1 MYSEDMTE
9 IETTINEAIEG
20 GWKEDELSSCT
31 NAFMHENANNG
42 DKDCYVIDNSYTSH
56 VTGERHNIAK
66 HYSIGDVVT
75 DPKFWQAVGK
85 VRGWGHQLVYPLN
98 VSLGSHKIL
107 QKGYGDVWQF
117 EMCSFMFHLADG
129 LTIEEALTKLR

>member
-1 MYSEDMTE
+1 MTE

-85 VRGWGHQLVYPLN
+85 TRGWGNGEIDANNWRVN
-98 VSLGSHKIL
+98 
-107 QKGYGDVWQF
+107 W
-117 EMCSFMFHLADG
+117 FMFINYLSDG

>member
-9 IETTINEAIEG
+9 IETTINDAIEG

-31 NAFMHENANNG
+31 NAFIHENANNG
-42 DKDCYVIDNSYTSH
+42 DKDCYVIDHSYTSH

-75 DPKFWQAVGK
+75 DPEFWQAVGK
-85 VRGWGHQLVYPLN
+85 TRGWGNGEIDANNWRVN
-98 VSLGSHKIL
+98 
-107 QKGYGDVWQF
+107 W
-117 EMCSFMFHLADG
+117 FMFINYLSDG

>member
-1 MYSEDMTE
+1 MTE

-85 VRGWGHQLVYPLN
+85 TRGWGN
-98 VSLGSHKIL
+98 GEIDDK
-107 QKGYGDVWQF
+107 
-117 EMCSFMFHLADG
+117 
-129 LTIEEALTKLR
+129 